1 LDPAPNNTQQGR
13 LAELFLKLAGNI
25 FRVKLVIAV
34 RQINL
39 TPWRRD
45 DNLVTLCGDRTR
57 MAALLVKKNVK
68 TMEDFAR
75 AVGLSRPTVS
85 KFFNDP
91 STVRAKTRAKIEA
104 VLKTTRFRP
113 NIFAVNLN
121 RKRTKIIGLIIPD
134 PTDPFYMALSRRIEM
149 SANDA
154 GFLAL
159 LLSSDGRP
167 ELEERA
173 IETITALNVGGAII
187 APLGIKSHRAKLKA
201 LGDQIPIV
209 FVDSPLDDK
218 EPFVGTDNHQSIP
231 LITEYLCRSGEPPT
245 YFDMP
250 AVNYNAEERR
260 KAYVATMERLNL
272 EPVFANVGCSE
283 LWDFER
289 VSYEAAGKIMRDG
302 GFPTKTILCANDRV
316 AFGVLAAINETGAK
330 IGIGHGCDYRV
341 AGHDNQPLSAYASP
355 SLTTVSQDYDRM
367 GKLAL
372 GLLFSKMGQAD
383 TTLGELPDERRILL
397 NGELVFRRSA

>member
-1 LDPAPNNTQQGR
+1 
-13 LAELFLKLAGNI
+13 
-25 FRVKLVIAV
+25 
-34 RQINL
+34 
-39 TPWRRD
+39 
-45 DNLVTLCGDRTR
+45 
-57 MAALLVKKNVK
+57 MAARLVKKNVR

-75 AVGLSRPTVS
+75 TVGLSRPTVS

-91 STVRAKTRAKIEA
+91 NTVRAKTRAKIEA
-104 VLKTTRFRP
+104 ALKTTRFRP

-201 LGDQIPIV
+201 LGNQIPIV

-231 LITEYLCRSGEPPT
+231 LITEYLCRSGERPT

-272 EPVFANVGCSE
+272 EPVLAKVGCGES
-283 LWDFER
+283 WDFER

-302 GFPTKTILCANDRV
+302 GFPTRTILCANDRV
-316 AFGVLAAINETGAK
+316 AFGVLAAINEAGAK
-330 IGIGHGCDYRV
+330 IGIGPDCDYRV

-383 TTLGELPDERRILL
+383 ATLGELPDARRILL

>member
-1 LDPAPNNTQQGR
+1 
-13 LAELFLKLAGNI
+13 
-25 FRVKLVIAV
+25 
-34 RQINL
+34 
-39 TPWRRD
+39 
-45 DNLVTLCGDRTR
+45 
-57 MAALLVKKNVK
+57 MAARLEKKNIK

-85 KFFNDP
+85 KFFNNP
-91 STVRAKTRAKIEA
+91 NTVRAKTRAKIEA
-104 VLKTTRFRP
+104 VLKTTLFRP

-134 PTDPFYMALSRRIEM
+134 PTDTFYAALRHRIEM

-154 GFLAL
+154 GYLSL
-159 LLSSDGRP
+159 VLSSNGQP
-167 ELEERA
+167 ELEERDIA
-173 IETITALNVGGAII
+173 TITALNVGGAII

-201 LGDQIPIV
+201 LGSQIPIV

-250 AVNYNAEERR
+250 AVNYNAIERR

-272 EPVFANVGCSE
+272 EPVFAKIGASE
-283 LWDFER
+283 SCDFER
-289 VSYEAAGKIMRDG
+289 VSNEAAAKIMRDG

-330 IGIGHGCDYRV
+330 IGIGQGCDYRV
-341 AGHDNQPLSAYASP
+341 AGHDNQPLSAYTSP

-372 GLLFSKMGQAD
+372 ALLFSKMGQVDA
-383 TTLGELPDERRILL
+383 TLGELPAGQRILL

>member
-1 LDPAPNNTQQGR
+1 
-13 LAELFLKLAGNI
+13 
-25 FRVKLVIAV
+25 
-34 RQINL
+34 
-39 TPWRRD
+39 
-45 DNLVTLCGDRTR
+45 
-57 MAALLVKKNVK
+57 
-68 TMEDFAR
+68 MEDFAR
-75 AVGLSRPTVS
+75 TVGLSRPTVS

-91 STVRAKTRAKIEA
+91 NTVRAKTRAKIEA
-104 VLKTTRFRP
+104 ALKTTRFRP

-201 LGDQIPIV
+201 LGNQIPIV

-231 LITEYLCRSGEPPT
+231 LITEYLCRSGERPT

-272 EPVFANVGCSE
+272 EPVLAKVGCGES
-283 LWDFER
+283 WDFER

-302 GFPTKTILCANDRV
+302 GFPTRTILCANDRV
-316 AFGVLAAINETGAK
+316 AFGVLAAINEAGAK
-330 IGIGHGCDYRV
+330 IGIGPDCDYRV

-383 TTLGELPDERRILL
+383 ATLGELPDARRILL

>member
-1 LDPAPNNTQQGR
+1 
-13 LAELFLKLAGNI
+13 
-25 FRVKLVIAV
+25 
-34 RQINL
+34 
-39 TPWRRD
+39 
-45 DNLVTLCGDRTR
+45 
-57 MAALLVKKNVK
+57 MAARVLKKNIR
-68 TMEDFAR
+68 TMEDFAL

-85 KFFNDP
+85 KFFHDP
-91 STVRAKTRAKIEA
+91 SAVRAKTRAKIEA
-104 VLKTTRFRP
+104 GLKATGFRP

-167 ELEERA
+167 ELEQRA

-187 APLGIKSHRAKLKA
+187 APLGIKSHRARLKA
-201 LGDQIPIV
+201 LGEQIPIV
-209 FVDSPLDDK
+209 FIDSPLDDK
-218 EPFVGTDNHQSIP
+218 EPFVGTDNHQTIP
-231 LITEYLCRSGEPPT
+231 LITEYLCRSGERPT

-250 AVNYNAEERR
+250 FVNYNAEDRR

-272 EPVFANVGCSE
+272 EPAFADLDATES
-283 LWDFER
+283 WDFER

-316 AFGVLAAINETGAK
+316 AFGVLAAINEAGAK
-330 IGIGHGCDYRV
+330 VGIGPDCDYRV
-341 AGHDNQPLSAYASP
+341 AGHDNQPLSAYTSP

-372 GLLFSKMGQAD
+372 RLVFTKMGQAD
-383 TTLGELPDERRILL
+383 ATLDEPPQQGRILL
-397 NGELVFRRSA
+397 NGALVFRKSA

>member
-1 LDPAPNNTQQGR
+1 
-13 LAELFLKLAGNI
+13 
-25 FRVKLVIAV
+25 
-34 RQINL
+34 
-39 TPWRRD
+39 
-45 DNLVTLCGDRTR
+45 
-57 MAALLVKKNVK
+57 MAARLVKKNVK

-75 AVGLSRPTVS
+75 TVGLSRPTVS

-104 VLKTTRFRP
+104 GLKTTRFRP

-154 GFLAL
+154 GFLAF

-187 APLGIKSHRAKLKA
+187 APLGINSHRAKLKA
-201 LGDQIPIV
+201 LGEQIPIV

-231 LITEYLCRSGEPPT
+231 LITEYLCRSGERPT

-272 EPVFANVGCSE
+272 EPVFAKVSCGES
-283 LWDFER
+283 WDFER
-289 VSYEAAGKIMRDG
+289 VSYEAAGKIMREG

-316 AFGVLAAINETGAK
+316 AFGVLAAINEAGAK
-330 IGIGHGCDYRV
+330 IGIGPDCDYRV
-341 AGHDNQPLSAYASP
+341 AGHDNQPLAAYASP

-383 TTLGELPDERRILL
+383 AALGELPDGRRILL